1 MRTPASWGWRGSFPS
16 GSARAI
22 APAAARH
29 GSRSRTRKRRAI
41 CAMWSECDGQGW
53 DQRNQTGYDY
63 RLPTEAEWEYACRGG
78 TTTPW
83 WWGSSIGPD
92 RANHYG
98 HFIQERQENGTIGA
112 RSRSMSLTPSLRD
125 FTRFTATWK
134 ERCADF
140 RHNTYDGAPTD
151 GSAWQRGAHQG
162 ADVCRN
168 GSWYTMPEKHP
179 CWPKRSWSGM
189 LFRCSR
195 LGFRV
200 ARTIF
205 PPPRRKRKRTTAR

>member
-1 MRTPASWGWRGSFPS
+1 
-16 GSARAI
+16 
-22 APAAARH
+22 
-29 GSRSRTRKRRAI
+29 
-41 CAMWSECDGQGW
+41 MWSECDGQGW

-98 HFIQERQENGTIGA
+98 TY
-112 RSRSMSLTPSLRD
+112 LRKGGKWDDWRTVPVNEFEPNPWGLYQVHGNVEEWCQD
-125 FTRFTATWK
+125 FW
-134 ERCADF
+134 
-140 RHNTYDGAPTD
+140 HNTYDGAPTD
-151 GSAWQRGAHQG
+151 GSAWQRGGDLG
-162 ADVCRN
+162 AYVCRN
-168 GSWYTMPEKHP
+168 GSWYTMPENLRAA
-179 CWPKRSWSGM
+179 KRSWSGM